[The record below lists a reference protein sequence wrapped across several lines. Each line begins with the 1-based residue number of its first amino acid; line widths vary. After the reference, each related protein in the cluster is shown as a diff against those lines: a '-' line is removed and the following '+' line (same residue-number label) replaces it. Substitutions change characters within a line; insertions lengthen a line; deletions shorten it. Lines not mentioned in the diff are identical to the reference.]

1 MYLRHC
7 QREQWTFSGQT
18 GCLLR
23 GNPYSPFMALEHT
36 LWHQNKNKLLSIW
49 VLIAV
54 MCVVTASDTQCLAV
68 PPLEINLILH
78 TYIHTCV
85 KYLSQMLCHN
95 QLFCKCFNELDFVQ
109 NKTCLWVKKEE
120 MVVTQIWLHLC
131 TNFIVDSQRV
141 CTVMVSFLFVSFLIL
156 FASNPTADPLEI
168 PQFCFSVWQITK
180 KFSSPCKIPYNCIF
194 SLY

>member
-1 MYLRHC
+1 M
-7 QREQWTFSGQT
+7 QPGQT
-18 GCLLR
+18 GCFLR
-23 GNPYSPFMALEHT
+23 GNPYSPFTALEHT

-68 PPLEINLILH
+68 PPLETNLILH
-78 TYIHTCV
+78 TYIHVRNIFRKCCV
-85 KYLSQMLCHN
+85 TTN
-95 QLFCKCFNELDFVQ
+95 CFARYFSELDFVQ

-131 TNFIVDSQRV
+131 MNFIVDSQCV

-180 KFSSPCKIPYNCIF
+180 FISSPCKIPDNCIF